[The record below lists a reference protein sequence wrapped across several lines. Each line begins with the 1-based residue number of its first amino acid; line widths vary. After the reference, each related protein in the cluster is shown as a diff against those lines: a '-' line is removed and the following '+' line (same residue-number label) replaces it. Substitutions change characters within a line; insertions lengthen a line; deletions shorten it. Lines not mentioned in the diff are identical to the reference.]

1 MASRALFQRGSSRGA
16 LRISPRVSVSSA
28 RYLSNKFTT
37 RSNDSLYNANTLNTN
52 LTSINAI
59 KIKMNDIRNH
69 RNFSTSTPETK
80 ELATITEDEIS
91 GLKVKEDRLMR
102 DLHETCEWG
111 KGEVWGR

>member
-1 MASRALFQRGSSRGA
+1 
-16 LRISPRVSVSSA
+16 
-28 RYLSNKFTT
+28 
-37 RSNDSLYNANTLNTN
+37 
-52 LTSINAI
+52 
-59 KIKMNDIRNH
+59 MNDIRNH